1 MVSPSKTPKLTSP
14 SQTCKVSPL
23 EGAEG
28 CGLVAKML
36 WHVMPV
42 KAEKIPMTVMKIR
55 IAEIILMVGL
65 LGHSLLVGLLGH
77 SLQSSVAPDRK
88 LEVQ

>member
-1 MVSPSKTPKLTSP
+1 MVSPSETPQLTSP
-14 SQTCKVSPL
+14 SQVHKVSPS

-42 KAEKIPMTVMKIR
+42 KAVKIPMSVMKTR
-55 IAEIILMVGL
+55 KAEIIP
-65 LGHSLLVGLLGH
+65 LVGLLGCP
-77 SLQSSVAPDRK
+77 LQSSVAPDRK

>member
-1 MVSPSKTPKLTSP
+1 MVSPSEMPQLTSP

-36 WHVMPV
+36 RHVMPV
-42 KAEKIPMTVMKIR
+42 KAVKIPMDVMKTR
-55 IAEIILMVGL
+55 KTEII
-65 LGHSLLVGLLGH
+65 LLVGLLGCP
-77 SLQSSVAPDRK
+77 LQSSVAPDRK